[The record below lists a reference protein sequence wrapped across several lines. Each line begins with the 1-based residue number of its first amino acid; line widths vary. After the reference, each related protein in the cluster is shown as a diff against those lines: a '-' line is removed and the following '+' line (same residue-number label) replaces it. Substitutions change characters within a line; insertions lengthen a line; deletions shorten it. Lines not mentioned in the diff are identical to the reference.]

1 MLEMC
6 FYGGGVVL
14 CGVQEGCF
22 AGVKSSAL
30 QGMILLLFNHSF
42 AGGTRGGVPPWGLT
56 NLIRCDIS
64 EVAKHHILGKI
75 ILIMIISFR

>member
-1 MLEMC
+1 MLEVC

-42 AGGTRGGVPPWGLT
+42 VGEKWGVPPWGLT

-64 EVAKHHILGKI
+64 EIANTIFLDVI